1 MLEFAILPQV
11 GPLWEKGVRK
21 SHHDLSR
28 PPGVFSEGGNYDT

>member
-1 MLEFAILPQV
+1 VLEFAILPQV

-28 PPGVFSEGGNYDT
+28 PPVFSLRVGNYDT